1 MAKRFKIQTTY
12 FVARRD
18 SWFSQL
24 SALVSGGVLLL
35 SLFFFP
41 SFAASE
47 IYKWKDNNGNV
58 IFSDSPPSGSNA
70 EEVRLKSN
78 NRFERPPSREDEKP
92 KTGKGNK
99 AAAEQKLRDTSDIN
113 VVMYMTD
120 W

>member
-1 MAKRFKIQTTY
+1 MTKRFKIQTTD
-12 FVARRD
+12 FVVRRV
-18 SWFSQL
+18 SWFPQL

-41 SFAASE
+41 SFAAAE
-47 IYKWKDNNGNV
+47 IYKWKDSGGNV

-70 EEVRLKSN
+70 EEVRIKNN
-78 NRFERPPSREDEKP
+78 NRFERPPSKEDEKP
-92 KTGKGNK
+92 KAGKGDK
-99 AAAEQKLRDTSDIN
+99 AAAEQQLRDTSDIN